1 MDLCWVLRP
10 QRYLLIG
17 KFCFIEMFLDLLAMY
32 CLERQTKMYFIYS
45 SSVEL
50 AVKNFEARYIFVLT
64 MYM

>member
-1 MDLCWVLRP
+1 
-10 QRYLLIG
+10 
-17 KFCFIEMFLDLLAMY
+17 MFLDLLAMY

-50 AVKNFEARYIFVLT
+50 AVKKFEARYIFVLT